1 MTDLFPDLSP
11 SSAPDK
17 PVNVTKKGL
26 YAALPGTGPAG
37 ETCGSCANLSG
48 HTMSRR
54 YRKCA
59 LTRARWT
66 GGPGSDVKVRS
77 PACSKW
83 KAKA

>member
-1 MTDLFPDLSP
+1 MTDLFGNLHDQA
-11 SSAPDK
+11 APEK
-17 PVNVTKKGL
+17 AVRVKTKGL
-26 YAALPGTGPAG
+26 YAAMPGTGPEG

-59 LTRARWT
+59 LTRAQWT
-66 GGPGSDVKVRS
+66 RGPGTDIKVRS

-83 KAKA
+83 VAG